1 MVQAQQFFR
10 SRPVSPPVTAIRVL
24 LLDDNRVDR
33 MRIERFCRD
42 GDLEI
47 DLVQATSLVD
57 FAAALDG
64 PRFDVFLIDY
74 RLGEGDGLIALEV
87 LNRHPG
93 QRSGTAIM
101 VAGEGQ
107 IQVAIDAMK
116 AGCRDFLLKDHLT
129 ADVLARALSRA
140 LQAPGEASALPA
152 ARSNGARRF
161 AEDNAAEMRA
171 ILSAMLR
178 HVRSLR
184 HAGGPEA
191 ALDGVE
197 AATARLWNFL
207 EGLKAAERDRT
218 APPAAPGRLN

>member
-1 MVQAQQFFR
+1 MDQVQQLFR
-10 SRPVSPPVTAIRVL
+10 SRPVSPPPQAIRVL

-33 MRIERFCRD
+33 LRIERFCRD

-57 FAAALDG
+57 FAEALDG
-64 PRFDVFLIDY
+64 APFDVFLIDY

-140 LQAPGEASALPA
+140 LEAEDHAPAFPA
-152 ARSNGARRF
+152 ARSDGARRF
-161 AEDNAAEMRA
+161 AEENAAEMRA

-184 HAGGPEA
+184 HAGGPRA

-197 AATARLWNFL
+197 ASTARLWNFL
-207 EGLKAAERDRT
+207 EGLKAAGRDR
-218 APPAAPGRLN
+218 AVPPALPERLN